1 MQAVI
6 LAGGEGVRLRPL
18 THKVPKPMAPVQGR
32 PFLEILIDTLRS
44 RGFDDFIICTGY
56 LGEQIESHFGDGSR
70 LGVRIRYSP
79 EKNPPDTGNA
89 VRSVEGMVDEVFFVF
104 NGDTYMDMDFRRVYE
119 QFVLSRKI
127 GMVVAY
133 DNSNPFLADNN
144 LRIEGGAVLE
154 YVKDNPHRKM
164 THVDAGTQVYRRG
177 VFGFFP
183 QKEAVS
189 LERDVFTE
197 VIRKGEMAGF
207 PTSARY
213 FDIGSPERLGV
224 FREFVSGQDE

>member
-18 THKVPKPMAPVQGR
+18 THDIPKPMAPVGGR
-32 PFLEILIDTLRS
+32 PFLEILLETLRS

-56 LGEQIESHFGDGSR
+56 LGHHIESYFGDGSR

-89 VRSVEGMVDEVFFVF
+89 VKSVEAMVDEVFFVF
-104 NGDTYMDMDFRRVYE
+104 NGDTHIDMDFRRVYE
-119 QFVLSRKI
+119 NFVLSGKI

-133 DNSNPFLADNN
+133 DNSSPFLAENN
-144 LRIEGGAVLE
+144 LRVEDGNVRE

-177 VFGFFP
+177 VFKFFP
-183 QKEAVS
+183 NKESVS

-213 FDIGSPERLGV
+213 FDIGTPERLEIFKG
-224 FREFVSGQDE
+224 FLGQG